1 MANEHTDKRYEEELK
16 KLREEILYMGGLV
29 EDQIQKAVKS
39 LVERDSELAEIIVER
54 DREVNRLDIDIDDL
68 CIRLLALHQPAGRDL
83 RFITT
88 GLKITTDLERIGDMA
103 VNFCERT
110 LELNQ
115 EPQLKPYIDIPRM
128 ATIAQRMIRESLDA
142 FVREDTDLA
151 LKVCK
156 DDQEVDDLNSQ
167 IFRETIS
174 FMIADPQTINRAM
187 KISSVSKYLERI
199 ADHATNIAEMVIFMV
214 KGKSIRHLKGTPR
227 VRLGL
232 MVTAQ
237 KILVVEDEPDIRKLV
252 QYNLIQERFS
262 VLEAEDGEQALKCYS
277 VKRQTS

>member
-1 MANEHTDKRYEEELK
+1 MNNTHTDKKYEEDLK
-16 KLREEILYMGGLV
+16 KLREEILYMGGLI

-39 LVERDSELAEIIVER
+39 LVDRDSNLAEIIIER
-54 DREVNRLDIDIDDL
+54 DQEVNRLDVDIDDL

-103 VNFCERT
+103 VNICERA
-110 LELNQ
+110 LELNE

-128 ATIAQRMIRESLDA
+128 AQISQRMIHESLDA

-156 DDQEVDDLNSQ
+156 DDDEVDQLNAQ
-167 IFRETIS
+167 IFRETIT
-174 FMIADPQTINRAM
+174 FMIENPQTISRAT
-187 KISSVSKYLERI
+187 KIGSISKYLERI

-214 KGKSIRHLKGTPR
+214 KGKSIRHMKELPS
-227 VRLGL
+227 
-232 MVTAQ
+232 
-237 KILVVEDEPDIRKLV
+237 
-252 QYNLIQERFS
+252 S
-262 VLEAEDGEQALKCYS
+262 V
-277 VKRQTS
+277 

>member
-1 MANEHTDKRYEEELK
+1 MEHTDKRYEEELK

-29 EDQIQKAVKS
+29 EDQIQKAVKT
-39 LVERDSELAEIIVER
+39 LVDRDSELAQVIIER
-54 DREVNRLDIDIDDL
+54 DHEVNRLDVEIDDI
-68 CIRLLALHQPAGRDL
+68 CIKLLALHQPAGRDL

-103 VNFCERT
+103 VNICERA

-128 ATIAQRMIRESLDA
+128 ARVSQRMIRESLDA

-156 DDQEVDDLNSQ
+156 DDDEVDQLNAQ
-167 IFRETIS
+167 IFRETLT
-174 FMIADPQTINRAM
+174 FMLENAQTISRAT
-187 KISSVSKYLERI
+187 KIASVSKYLERI

-214 KGKSIRHLKGTPR
+214 KGKSIRHMK
-227 VRLGL
+227 
-232 MVTAQ
+232 
-237 KILVVEDEPDIRKLV
+237 
-252 QYNLIQERFS
+252 
-262 VLEAEDGEQALKCYS
+262 VLPPA
-277 VKRQTS
+277 V

>member
-1 MANEHTDKRYEEELK
+1 MPTAHTDKRYEEELK
-16 KLREEILYMGGLV
+16 KLREDILYMGGLV

-39 LVERDSELAEIIVER
+39 LVDRDSALAEVIIERDH
-54 DREVNRLDIDIDDL
+54 EVNRLDVEIDDL
-68 CIRLLALHQPAGRDL
+68 CIKLLALHQPAARDL

-88 GLKITTDLERIGDMA
+88 GLKITTDLERMGDIA

-110 LELNQ
+110 LELNN

-128 ATIAQRMIRESLDA
+128 AATAQRMIRESLDA

-167 IFRETIS
+167 IFREVIS

-187 KISSVSKYLERI
+187 KILFLSKYLERI
-199 ADHATNIAEMVIFMV
+199 ADHATNIGEMVIFMV
-214 KGKSIRHLKGTPR
+214 KGKSIRHMK
-227 VRLGL
+227 
-232 MVTAQ
+232 
-237 KILVVEDEPDIRKLV
+237 KLPS
-252 QYNLIQERFS
+252 S
-262 VLEAEDGEQALKCYS
+262 V
-277 VKRQTS
+277 